1 MNDCLRAV
9 RTALEAGRDLVLAT
23 IVSSSGSTPR
33 GAGAMMAVRP
43 DGSIE
48 GTVGGGLLE
57 ARAMRAARELFAQGP
72 AAARVQR
79 HELDNDLAAKADMVC
94 GGRVTVLLERL
105 GPADAQAFA
114 ALDDALRQGRRA
126 TLLTALEGPA
136 EGALRATARAAL
148 ASGQQPPSW
157 PGHDPAALAEA
168 RDTAQNTGRPGL
180 LPVPGGLLAALPL
193 APQPAVFIFGAGHVS
208 RPTAQVARIAG
219 FRTVVLD
226 DRTEFANRERFPD
239 ADAVLVPPSMDRAL
253 DGLEVG
259 EADSLVIVTRGHLHD
274 KTVLAAA
281 LQTPARYVG
290 MIGSSRKRDAVYAA
304 LRDEGVPDAAIA
316 RCHCPI
322 GLSIGARTPE
332 EIAVSIVAELVQC
345 RAAAEGGK

>member
-9 RTALEAGRDLVLAT
+9 RMALEAGQELVLAT
-23 IVSSSGSTPR
+23 IVASGGSTPR
-33 GAGAMMAVRP
+33 GAGAAMAVRP
-43 DGSIE
+43 DASIE

-57 ARAMRAARELFAQGP
+57 ARAMRAAGELFAQGDG
-72 AAARVQR
+72 AAVLQR
-79 HELDNDLAAKADMVC
+79 HELDNELAARADMVC
-94 GGRVTVLLERL
+94 GGQVTVLLERL
-105 GPADAQAFA
+105 DPGDAGVFA

-126 TLLTALEGPA
+126 VLLTALEGPA
-136 EGALRATARAAL
+136 GGPLRATARVAL
-148 ASGQQPPSW
+148 APGQQPPPW

-168 RDTAQNTGRPGL
+168 RDTALETGRPGL
-180 LPVPGGLLAALPL
+180 LSGPGGFLAVLPL
-193 APQPAVFIFGAGHVS
+193 VPQPAVFLFGAGHVS

-226 DRTEFANRERFPD
+226 DRPEFANRQRFPD

-281 LQTPARYVG
+281 LRTPARYVG
-290 MIGSSRKRDAVYAA
+290 MIGSLRKREAVYAA
-304 LRDEGVPDAAIA
+304 LRDEGVPEAAIA

-345 RAAAEGGK
+345 RVAAEGGK